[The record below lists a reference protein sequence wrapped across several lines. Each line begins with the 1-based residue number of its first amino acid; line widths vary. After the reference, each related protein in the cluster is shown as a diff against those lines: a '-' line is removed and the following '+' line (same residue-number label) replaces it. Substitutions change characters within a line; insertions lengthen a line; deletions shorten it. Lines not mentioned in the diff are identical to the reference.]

1 MNTKKIILGLGLVL
15 LLMNCK
21 KEDGDS
27 KESVATSEAMATT
40 DSTSNGFI
48 SSTAAKASK
57 DSTRKFIRT
66 ANLKFKVKDVIKSTY
81 DIEDITAKEGGFV
94 TYTNLSSSIS
104 DVQKTAIS
112 EAETLETTHYVVTN
126 EIILRVP
133 NNKLDETLKAI
144 SHNIDYL
151 DYRVIKAE
159 DVALQLLANKLTQKR
174 AAKNEQR
181 LTNAI
186 DSKGKKLNETT
197 AAEETL
203 LNKQEQADNAKIS
216 NLSLAD
222 QIKYS
227 TVSLEIYQRE
237 TFKREVIKND
247 ENIDEYEPGLGTKLL
262 EALKYGWD
270 ILEGFFVFLARMWGV
285 LLFVIVAYILY
296 KKYEGKP
303 KR

>member
-27 KESVATSEAMATT
+27 KERYDSTEAMATT
-40 DSTSNGFI
+40 DSTSSGFI

-104 DVQKTAIS
+104 DVQKKAIS

-133 NNKLDETLKAI
+133 NNKLDETLKEI
-144 SHNIDYL
+144 SRNIDYL

-181 LTNAI
+181 LKPYDT
-186 DSKGKKLNETT
+186 
-197 AAEETL
+197 
-203 LNKQEQADNAKIS
+203 LNKM
-216 NLSLAD
+216 
-222 QIKYS
+222 YS
-227 TVSLEIYQRE
+227 ALEIELLTKQQLSDSIVLKKEEKFVDNLRKDFQLEEAAKVIIDIKDTQRRVQ
-237 TFKREVIKND
+237 TAGGQVPRGQTPVK
-247 ENIDEYEPGLGTKLL
+247 TK
-262 EALKYGWD
+262 K
-270 ILEGFFVFLARMWGV
+270 
-285 LLFVIVAYILY
+285 
-296 KKYEGKP
+296 
-303 KR
+303 

>member
-1 MNTKKIILGLGLVL
+1 MNTKKIILGLGLIL

-27 KESVATSEAMATT
+27 KERFESAEAMATT
-40 DSTSNGFI
+40 DSTSSGFI

-133 NNKLDETLKAI
+133 NTKLDATLKEI
-144 SHNIDYL
+144 SRNIDYL
-151 DYRVIKAE
+151 DYRVIRAE

-186 DSKGKKLNETT
+186 DSKGKKLNETA

-227 TVSLEIYQRE
+227 TISLEIYQRE

-285 LLFVIVAYILY
+285 LVFAIAAYILY
-296 KKYEGKP
+296 KKYGGKP
-303 KR
+303 KG